1 MNKNE
6 MKPVDRVYAAFYHE
20 EPDLIPFL
28 DGLSTA
34 ESEDKFLGKTLNSIT
49 DPKKRALH
57 YVKFFGNDIVLVAW
71 ALDVGPSE
79 MYPSL
84 VSDENFSIYYGPF
97 GSIHCD
103 RRKPFF
109 RKILHSP
116 IKRYEDIDR
125 VELPDLERR
134 KEWILKQKDY
144 VEWWSKQNYFT
155 LVCHLGPFESSWYY
169 LRGLEN
175 TFKDV
180 IRAPSLVKKMIE
192 LALEPQIEMTKIF
205 IEEFGVNGVWVGDDL
220 GTTDTLFFSPE
231 KYREIFKPYHKRIVD
246 EYHRYGVQVIL
257 HSHGNISGIF
267 EDLVDVGFDAIDPLD
282 PDDNI
287 DLKKIKQEFGDKLV
301 LKGGISKYIG
311 TMSKPAIR
319 KHVEDRIETA
329 APGGGYIF
337 QSAGG
342 LPHTMSKENL
352 LYYLAVSHK
361 LRQYS
366 RHC

>member
-1 MNKNE
+1 

-20 EPDLIPFL
+20 ETDLIPFL
-28 DGLSTA
+28 DGFSTT
-34 ESEDKFLGKTLNSIT
+34 ESEDKLLGKTLKSIK
-49 DPKKRALH
+49 DPKKRVLY
-57 YVKFFGNDIVLVAW
+57 YVKFFGSDIISVAW
-71 ALDVGPSE
+71 ALDIGPSE
-79 MYPSL
+79 MHPSL
-84 VSDENFSIYYGPF
+84 ISDENFSIYYGPF

-103 RRKPFF
+103 RGKPYF

-116 IKRYEDIDR
+116 IKNYEDIDR
-125 VELPDLERR
+125 VELPDLEKR
-134 KEWILKQKDY
+134 KEWILSQRKD

-175 TFKDV
+175 AFKDV
-180 IRAPSLVKKMIE
+180 IRAPSFFSKMIE
-192 LALEPQIEMTKIF
+192 LTLEPQIEMTKIYL
-205 IEEFGVNGVWVGDDL
+205 EEFGINGVWVGDDL

-246 EYHRYGVQVIL
+246 EYHRYGVPVIL

-267 EDLVDVGFDAIDPLD
+267 EDLVDAGFDCIDPLD

-287 DLKKIKQEFGDKLV
+287 DLKNVKLKFGDKLV

-311 TMSKPAIR
+311 TMSKLDIR

-329 APGGGYIF
+329 APGGGYIL

-342 LPHTMSKENL
+342 IPHTMSKENL
-352 LYYLAVSHK
+352 GYYLAICHK
-361 LRQYS
+361 LRRYPK
-366 RHC
+366 CF